1 MDCLFPRFYKRK
13 DASFKISIY
22 RSSCLEVFSRKAVSK
37 NFGKFRGKHPWWEPF
52 LVKLLAESLQLYQ
65 KIFPPR
71 MFSCEFSENFQNSV
85 FALQLWTAA
94 SEYVKTELQKH
105 NLVILGSRYQVL
117 FNKINV
123 FLASVPLKLM
133 II

>member
-1 MDCLFPRFYKRK
+1 MD
-13 DASFKISIY
+13 
-22 RSSCLEVFSRKAVSK
+22 RSSCPEAC
-37 NFGKFRGKHPWWEPF
+37 NFIKKET
-52 LVKLLAESLQLYQ
+52 LA
-65 KIFPPR
+65 R
-71 MFSCEFSENFQNSV
+71 VFSCEFSENFQNSV
-85 FALQLWTAA
+85 FALQLWMAA

-105 NLVILGSRYQVL
+105 NLIILGSRYQVL